1 MRTNYR
7 RWSEYP
13 YQGEQTPPKAYPAP
27 AYFPMFFIK
36 RQGNNIFLDPFGQRI
51 HWQIKHP
58 LEIDWEKE
66 LSIVEQTLASL
77 TPQQIRLAQYWG
89 TVEAT
94 ENMTPMI
101 FSFAKKYRLGSP
113 HLARALGY
121 FHAAVNDAFVM
132 SWYFKYLWDV
142 ARPNQYGRNL
152 SPVLTTPRFPAY
164 PSAHATVAG
173 SAESILSYFFPPEA
187 ENIKKV
193 MEGCAL
199 SRLYAGVHFKI
210 DNDEGLRL
218 GRQLGNIVVR
228 LLRTQNVNDTL

>member
-13 YQGEQTPPKAYPAP
+13 YQGEQTPPKPYPAP
-27 AYFPMFFIK
+27 AYYPMFFI
-36 RQGNNIFLDPFGQRI
+36 RRHGNNAFLDPFRQQI
-51 HWQIKHP
+51 TWQIKHP
-58 LEIDWEKE
+58 LEINWGME
-66 LSIVEQTLASL
+66 LSIVEQTLSSL

-89 TVEAT
+89 MEEAT

-101 FSFAKKYRLGSP
+101 FSLAKKYRLSSP
-113 HLARALGY
+113 YIARILGY

-132 SWYFKYLWDV
+132 SWHFKYLWDM

-173 SAESILSYFFPPEA
+173 CAESVLSYFFPQEA
-187 ENIKKV
+187 ANIKKK
-193 MEGCAL
+193 MESCAL
-199 SRLYAGVHFKI
+199 SRLYAGVHFKA

-218 GRQLGNIVVR
+218 GKQIGQIVVR
-228 LLRTQNVNDTL
+228 VLKEQNVNVH

>member
-27 AYFPMFFIK
+27 AYFPMFFIF
-36 RQGNNIFLDPFGQRI
+36 RERNNEFLDPFRRRI
-51 HWQIKHP
+51 NWKIKHP
-58 LEIDWEKE
+58 IEIEWGTE
-66 LSIVEQTLASL
+66 LFIVEQTLSSI
-77 TPQQIRLAQYWG
+77 TPQQIRIAQYWG

-94 ENMTPMI
+94 QNMTPMI
-101 FSFAKKYRLGSP
+101 FNLAEKYRLGSP
-113 HLARALGY
+113 HIARVLGY

-152 SPVLTTPRFPAY
+152 SSVLTTPRFPSY
-164 PSAHATVAG
+164 PSAHAAVAG
-173 SAESILSYFFPPEA
+173 CAESVLSYFFPPEA
-187 ENIKKV
+187 AGIKNI
-193 MEGCAL
+193 MEECAL
-199 SRLYAGVHFKI
+199 SRLYAGVHFKV

-218 GRQLGNIVVR
+218 GRQIGNIVVSV
-228 LLRTQNVNDTL
+228 LKAQNLNDFR